1 MSDTHDHDHEILTY
15 ADDSRHDVDENARY
29 VLMAEAIR
37 ELLIEKGTIK
47 AGDVREHLEFMDS
60 RGVELGAKIV
70 AKAWDDPDYKKRL
83 IADGT
88 AAVGEFDIPMLDLEL
103 IVVEN
108 TDKVHNLVVCTL
120 CSCYPRT
127 VLGLPPDWY
136 KSKSYRSRAVHEP
149 RQVMAEFGTELA
161 DDVTVRVHDS
171 NADMRYLVLP
181 QRPKDTD
188 GWSEEDLAKLV
199 TRDCLVGVSFPQS
212 AAPIQD

>member
-70 AKAWDDPDYKKRL
+70 AKAWGDPDYKKRL

-127 VLGLPPDWY
+127 ILGLPPDWY

-149 RQVMAEFGTELA
+149 RQVMAEFGTEIA

-188 GWSEEDLAKLV
+188 GWSKEDLAKLV
-199 TRDCLVGVSFPQS
+199 TRDCLVGVSFPKS
-212 AAPIQD
+212 AVSSQD

>member
-70 AKAWDDPDYKKRL
+70 AKAWGDPDYKKRL

-127 VLGLPPDWY
+127 ILGLPPDWY
-136 KSKSYRSRAVHEP
+136 KSKSYRSRAVNEP

-199 TRDCLVGVSFPQS
+199 TRDCLVGVSFPKS
-212 AAPIQD
+212 AVSSQD

>member
-212 AAPIQD
+212 AASIQD

>member
-70 AKAWDDPDYKKRL
+70 AKAWGDPDYKKRL

-127 VLGLPPDWY
+127 ILGLPPDWY
-136 KSKSYRSRAVHEP
+136 KSKSYRSRAVNEP

-188 GWSEEDLAKLV
+188 DWSKEDLAKLV
-199 TRDCLVGVSFPQS
+199 TRDCLVGVSFPKS
-212 AAPIQD
+212 AVSSQD